1 LLTRRGYGTILAGRQ
16 HFHRSLMVKSAL
28 ARTVDLDPI
37 DRLEDKVKLLVGI
50 VTQLRAEQAQAAEE
64 NAWLTE
70 ELEGLRS
77 RVADL
82 DGTTS
87 ELAALRDERELVRA
101 RVSDMLRQL
110 DHLNA

>member
-1 LLTRRGYGTILAGRQ
+1 
-16 HFHRSLMVKSAL
+16 MKSAV

-37 DRLEDKVKLLVGI
+37 DRLEDKVKILVGL
-50 VTQLRAEQAQAAEE
+50 VNQLRADQARSVEE
-64 NAWLTE
+64 NARLSLEVDTLRARLT
-70 ELEGLRS
+70 
-77 RVADL
+77 DM